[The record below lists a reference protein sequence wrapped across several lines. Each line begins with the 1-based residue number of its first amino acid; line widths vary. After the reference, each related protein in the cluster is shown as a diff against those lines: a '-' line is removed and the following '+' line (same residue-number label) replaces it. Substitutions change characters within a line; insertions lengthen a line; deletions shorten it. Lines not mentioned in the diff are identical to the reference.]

1 MKRKE
6 DMDYRKLSALLGAW
20 EDASLSAEEE
30 RELEA
35 CVSDSDYEI
44 LASEADAIISCLA
57 AGEKKTKHRPSVGFW
72 LSAAVACAAVIAVAV
87 WVFIPGSV
95 TENAPQMASVE
106 TVKPAETVK
115 IQNDYK
121 GSAPAAVQP
130 SVMPRK
136 AYAHRQTRVAAEQPE
151 DTAPVDQEDAW
162 AAFLSMREEMADVV
176 NADHGADIR
185 NEITDAVTPDILT
198 EEQDITIDVYG
209 SLKDASE
216 ILNSILCEL

>member
-1 MKRKE
+1 
-6 DMDYRKLSALLGAW
+6 MDYRKLSALLGAW

-30 RELEA
+30 RELES

-57 AGEKKTKHRPSVGFW
+57 AGEKKTKRRPFVGLW
-72 LSAAVACAAVIAVAV
+72 LSAAAACAAVIAVAV
-87 WVFIPGSV
+87 WVLLPGPV
-95 TENAPQMASVE
+95 TENAPQMAAVE
-106 TVKPAETVK
+106 TEKPAESVK
-115 IQNDYK
+115 IQDDYK

-136 AYAHRQTRVAAEQPE
+136 AYAHRQTRVVAGQPE
-151 DTAPVDQEDAW
+151 DTGPVDQEDAW
-162 AAFLSMREEMADVV
+162 ATFLSMREEMADVV

-185 NEITDAVTPDILT
+185 NEITDAVTPGILT
-198 EEQDITIDVYG
+198 EKQDITIDVYG

>member
-1 MKRKE
+1 
-6 DMDYRKLSALLGAW
+6 MDYRKLSALLGAW

-72 LSAAVACAAVIAVAV
+72 LSAAAACAAVIAVAV

-95 TENAPQMASVE
+95 TENAPQMAAVE

-121 GSAPAAVQP
+121 GSAPAAVQL

>member
-1 MKRKE
+1 
-6 DMDYRKLSALLGAW
+6 MDYRKLSALLGAW

-57 AGEKKTKHRPSVGFW
+57 TGEKKTKRRPVVWLW
-72 LSAAVACAAVIAVAV
+72 LSAAAACAVVITVAA
-87 WVFIPGSV
+87 WLFMPDYG
-95 TENAPQMASVE
+95 TENATRMAAVE
-106 TVKPAETVK
+106 TVKPVK
-115 IQNDYK
+115 IQDDYT
-121 GSAPAAVQP
+121 GNAPAPVQH

-136 AYAHRQTRVAAEQPE
+136 AYAHTQTRVAAEQPE
-151 DTAPVDQEDAW
+151 DAW
-162 AAFLSMREEMADVV
+162 ATFFAMREEMADVV
-176 NADHGADIR
+176 SPGHETDIP
-185 NEITDAVTPDILT
+185 NEITIVVSPEVLDDGQ
-198 EEQDITIDVYG
+198 EMSIDVYG

>member
-1 MKRKE
+1 
-6 DMDYRKLSALLGAW
+6 MDYRKLSALLGAW

-57 AGEKKTKHRPSVGFW
+57 AGEKKTKRRPSVGFW
-72 LSAAVACAAVIAVAV
+72 MSAAAACAAVIAVAV
-87 WVFIPGSV
+87 WMLLPGLV
-95 TENAPQMASVE
+95 TENAPQMAAVE
-106 TVKPAETVK
+106 TVNPAETVK
-115 IQNDYK
+115 IRDDYK

-136 AYAHRQTRVAAEQPE
+136 AYAHRQTRVVAEQPE
-151 DTAPVDQEDAW
+151 DTASAAPKDAW
-162 AAFLSMREEMADVV
+162 NAFLSMREEMADVV
-176 NADHGADIR
+176 SPGHEPDIP
-185 NEITDAVTPDILT
+185 NEITIVVSPEVLDDGQ
-198 EEQDITIDVYG
+198 EMSIDVYG
-209 SLKDASE
+209 SLKDASK